1 MMQRFEETW
10 ASLCLAA
17 LIAMTALLA
26 WSAPQAAPAQ
36 AATGKGDSATH
47 IVFRRFSYPTYPS
60 LARMSN
66 IVGDVILKVSFRPD
80 GTVESLAA
88 VSGDPMLTQAAL
100 DSARQSQF
108 ECRACAS
115 SDLSQS
121 LIYAFRIIPGEPD
134 PCCCT
139 SRPGVTA
146 TPSTTQ
152 VSQLGNR
159 ITITDP
165 PLCICPDACSRAW
178 AAAHSRYRS
187 AKCLYLWKCGKR
199 QIWIR

>member
-1 MMQRFEETW
+1 MMQRFKEICG
-10 ASLCLAA
+10 SLCVAA
-17 LIAMTALLA
+17 LIAMTAVLA
-26 WSAPQAAPAQ
+26 WSAPQSAPAQ
-36 AATGKGDSATH
+36 AATGQGDSATH
-47 IVFRRFSYPTYPS
+47 IVFRRFSYPIYPS
-60 LARMSN
+60 LAHMSN

-80 GTVESLAA
+80 GSVESLAA

-108 ECRACAS
+108 ECRSCVAP
-115 SDLSQS
+115 DLSQS

-134 PCCCT
+134 PCCCS
-139 SRPGVTA
+139 SRPGVPGAEHA
-146 TPSTTQ
+146 TE
-152 VSQLGNR
+152 VSWQGNR